1 MDLQDEDDRAAPPAK
16 PAWTTPQV
24 EVVSVKLTEAGFMFS
39 DDGLVGGAFLG
50 S

>member
-1 MDLQDEDDRAAPPAK
+1 MDVQHEDDQAAQPAK

-24 EVVSVKLTEAGFMFS
+24 EVVSVKLTEAGFLFS
-39 DDGLVGGAFLG
+39 DDGMAGGAFLG